1 MLVASPAF
9 AASGWTIAPIPPTGQ
24 NGYLLGV
31 SADSDTDASAVGTVN
46 RAVGSE
52 PGALIDHWN
61 GTSWQQSAAPSF
73 ASNLT
78 VSLNSVSADGTSDA
92 WAAGFDRV
100 GRSGQPQPVT
110 IHWNG
115 TTWATV
121 PAVTLGLSNYLVG
134 VADINPADAY
144 VVGNSTPLA
153 TGLLE
158 QWNGTSWARLTL
170 PDPNPA
176 NPGLPTTLNAI
187 SAPATND
194 VWTVGTYMIETGPTS
209 LRYET
214 YSLHWNGRTWSVL
227 AMPLVSGPDQLL
239 DYQFNSID
247 AISPTNVWAVGE
259 SGDNVGVGGTPTSTL
274 IEHWNG
280 TSWSIVP
287 SPSPG
292 SAPSLTGV
300 TTSNSASSVWA
311 VGYDTPAGATQ
322 PQTLT
327 LNWNGSAWTTVS
339 SPNVGAASRLVSVS
353 TKPGAAIVWAAGY
366 SGVSGSFSP
375 LALENP

>member
-1 MLVASPAF
+1 V
-9 AASGWTIAPIPPTGQ
+9 
-24 NGYLLGV
+24 
-31 SADSDTDASAVGTVN
+31 
-46 RAVGSE
+46 
-52 PGALIDHWN
+52 
-61 GTSWQQSAAPSF
+61 
-73 ASNLT
+73 
-78 VSLNSVSADGTSDA
+78 
-92 WAAGFDRV
+92 
-100 GRSGQPQPVT
+100 
-110 IHWNG
+110 
-115 TTWATV
+115 
-121 PAVTLGLSNYLVG
+121 
-134 VADINPADAY
+134 
-144 VVGNSTPLA
+144 LA
-153 TGLLE
+153 TSVCAE
-158 QWNGTSWARLTL
+158 DMR
-170 PDPNPA
+170 
-176 NPGLPTTLNAI
+176 I
-187 SAPATND
+187 SS
-194 VWTVGTYMIETGPTS
+194 TYMIETGPTS

-227 AMPLVSGPDQLL
+227 AMPLVSSSDQLL

-247 AISPTNVWAVGE
+247 AISPTNVWAVGD

-327 LNWNGSAWTTVS
+327 LNWNGTAWTTVS

-353 TKPGAAIVWAAGY
+353 TKPGAAIVWAVGY
-366 SGVSGSFSP
+366 SGVSGSFNP